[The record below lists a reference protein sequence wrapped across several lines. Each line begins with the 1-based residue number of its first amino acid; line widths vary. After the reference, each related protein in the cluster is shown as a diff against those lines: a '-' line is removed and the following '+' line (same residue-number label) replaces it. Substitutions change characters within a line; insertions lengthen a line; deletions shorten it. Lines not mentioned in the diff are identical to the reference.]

1 MPACL
6 TADTSPSSKPTRA
19 DRGGAPTPSRA
30 LDRRVAQ
37 RLRDEAAAY
46 LKLRDES
53 NALPEDQWIGRI
65 VRFVVGDG
73 MAVYRLASLEPLAL
87 EHQASCGAYQLPADV
102 LRRLSVAD
110 VVSRIT
116 RDRQRHQLYTV
127 CATH

>member
-46 LKLRDES
+46 LKLR
-53 NALPEDQWIGRI
+53 EDRKS
-65 VRFVVGDG
+65 VV
-73 MAVYRLASLEPLAL
+73 
-87 EHQASCGAYQLPADV
+87 
-102 LRRLSVAD
+102 
-110 VVSRIT
+110 
-116 RDRQRHQLYTV
+116 
-127 CATH
+127 